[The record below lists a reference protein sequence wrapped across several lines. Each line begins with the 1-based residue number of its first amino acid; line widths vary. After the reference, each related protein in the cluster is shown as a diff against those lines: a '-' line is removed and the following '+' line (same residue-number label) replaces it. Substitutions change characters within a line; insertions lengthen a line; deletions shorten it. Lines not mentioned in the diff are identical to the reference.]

1 MIWWRGYVL
10 ASLALIAVSLPVSAQ
25 NTAPPSAGTGTTNAG
40 PAVPAAQAVSP
51 PATPPTG
58 QSLTLQDAE
67 RIAIQNHPQIQ
78 IAQHQAAYAAAQVT
92 EARAAYYPQAAGNA
106 TGVDAETDSRIAA
119 GALNNP
125 VIYDRFADGVN
136 VSELVTDFGRTHQL
150 VKSSDLHAKAQ
161 QENIVTSRAD
171 VLLQV
176 DEAYFGVL
184 KSQSLLTVAQET
196 VKDRQVVSDQV
207 TTLAQNQL
215 RSGLDVAFA
224 NVDLAQAKL
233 LLIQAQN
240 GLQASFAQLSMAL
253 GYAEPRTFQVIETP
267 TPPAPPVDFTQ
278 VLQQAIQNRPELIS
292 LRLDVNSAQSYST
305 AERDLWLPSLSAAGA
320 AGLTPYRQDQL
331 GSRYAA
337 AGFNLQIPIFN
348 GHLFGSL
355 RAQANEQYLGEQ
367 QSLRNL
373 QDTIARDVRTAWL
386 NAQSGYQRLA
396 VTEQLLDEATQAN
409 NLAEARYRIGLSSIV
424 ELTQSQLNLTQAQIE
439 EASAKYEYE
448 QETSALNFQ
457 TGVLH

>member
-1 MIWWRGYVL
+1 MMWKRRRFL
-10 ASLALIAVSLPVSAQ
+10 ATALVFTGMALPDFAQ
-25 NTAPPSAGTGTTNAG
+25 NIPSPPPTSA
-40 PAVPAAQAVSP
+40 AVPAQQ
-51 PATPPTG
+51 PAI

-78 IAQHQAAYAAAQVT
+78 IAQHQAAFAKEQVT
-92 EARAAYYPQAAGNA
+92 ESQSAYYPQAVDNA
-106 TGVDAETDSRIAA
+106 TGVLTETGSRLSA
-119 GALNNP
+119 GGLNSP
-125 VIYDRFADGVN
+125 RAFDKFADGVS
-136 VSELVTDFGRTHQL
+136 VTQLITDFGRTHDL
-150 VKSSDLHAKAQ
+150 VKSANLHSQAQ

-240 GLQASFAQLSMAL
+240 DVQASFAQLSMAL
-253 GYAEPRTFQVIETP
+253 GYAAPRTFQVMEIP
-267 TPPAPPVDFTQ
+267 TPPAPPGDFTQ

-292 LRLDVNSAQSYST
+292 LRLDVNSAQTYLT
-305 AERDLWLPSLSAAGA
+305 AERDLWFPTLNGAGA
-320 AGLTPYRQDQL
+320 AGLSPWNAPQQTAEL
-331 GSRYAA
+331 GSRYSA

-348 GHLFGSL
+348 GHLFSAL
-355 RAQANEQYLGEQ
+355 RAQANEQYLTQQ

-396 VTEQLLDEATQAN
+396 VTEQLLNEATQAN

-448 QETSALNFQ
+448 AQTSTLNFQ